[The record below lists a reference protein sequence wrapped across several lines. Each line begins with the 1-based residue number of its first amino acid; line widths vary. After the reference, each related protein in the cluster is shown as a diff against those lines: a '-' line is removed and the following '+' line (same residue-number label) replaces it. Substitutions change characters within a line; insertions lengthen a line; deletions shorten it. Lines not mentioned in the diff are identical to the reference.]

1 MNKKVI
7 VFVMHEL
14 SVGGA
19 ERVVSNLV
27 NYLDREEFEVHL
39 CLFKKKGALVET
51 LLEDVIIHDLKAF
64 RVLTSGHKLFSL
76 IVKLKPDIVFSSI
89 THVNLLMGVFI
100 PFLKPF
106 SRHTRFITREVNIPS
121 IRAKYLPKSKKLD
134 RFYKR
139 VIHHFDVIVAQS
151 EYMKA
156 DILKSYSVDQNK
168 VLVINNPLDIE
179 RIYKIILEEDVKE
192 VLFEANKTNILA
204 VGNLRRQK
212 GFDILLSVMPLLHEK
227 FHLTIIGEGKE
238 RALLE
243 KQIDALGISQKVT
256 LLGFQANPYKYM
268 NKADIMVLSSRYE
281 GFPNVILEANACGLF
296 TLAFECPG
304 VSHEIIQN
312 DINGFLVEFEDV
324 SALAL
329 AFEKYVNVIHD
340 KENIVE
346 TTRRYNVE
354 NIVKEYEKVFS
365 MNISIY
371 GEGA

>member
-1 MNKKVI
+1 MMKHKQVLL
-7 VFVMHEL
+7 FVMHEL

-27 NYLDREEFEVHL
+27 NHLDREKFEIHL
-39 CLFKKKGALVET
+39 CLFKKRGALVET
-51 LLEDVIIHDLKAF
+51 LLEDVIVHDLKAS
-64 RVLTSGHKLFSL
+64 RVLKSGHKLFAL
-76 IVKLKPDIVFSSI
+76 IVKLKPDIVFSGI

-100 PFLKPF
+100 PFLKLL
-106 SRHTRFITREVNIPS
+106 SRHTRFVTREVNIPS

-156 DILKSYSVDQNK
+156 DIEKSYAVDKNK
-168 VLVINNPLDIE
+168 VLVINNPLNIE
-179 RIYKIILEEDVKE
+179 GIEKVLLEEESQE
-192 VLFEANKTNILA
+192 VLFEVHKVNILA

-212 GFDILLSVMPLLHEK
+212 GFDILLTVMPLLHEK

-238 RALLE
+238 RVVLE
-243 KQIDALGISQKVT
+243 KQIDALGISHKVT
-256 LLGFQANPYKYM
+256 LLGFQGNPYKYM

-329 AFEKYVNVIHD
+329 ALEKYVSVVHN
-340 KENIVE
+340 KEKIVE
-346 TTRRYNVE
+346 TTKRYNVE
-354 NIVKEYEKVFS
+354 NIVKEYERLFS
-365 MNISIY
+365 IQS
-371 GEGA
+371 EGA

>member
-1 MNKKVI
+1 MNDKQI
-7 VFVMHEL
+7 LLFVMHEL

-19 ERVVSNLV
+19 ERVVTNLV
-27 NYLDREEFEVHL
+27 NHLDREKFEIHL

-51 LLEDVIIHDLKAF
+51 ILEDVIIHDLKAS
-64 RVLTSGHKLFSL
+64 RVITSGHKLFAL
-76 IVKLKPDIVFSSI
+76 ILKLKPDIVFSSI

-100 PFLKPF
+100 PFLRPL

-121 IRAKYLPKSKKLD
+121 VRAKYLPKSKKLD

-151 EYMKA
+151 EYMKT
-156 DILKSYSVDQNK
+156 DIQKSYSLDKNK
-168 VLVINNPLDIE
+168 VLVINNPLNIE
-179 RIYKIILEEDVKE
+179 GIQKVLPEEDTQE
-192 VLFEANKTNILA
+192 VLFEANKMNILA

-212 GFDILLSVMPLLHEK
+212 GFDILLTVMPLLHEK

-238 RALLE
+238 RGLLE
-243 KQIDALGISQKVT
+243 EQIDRLGISHKVR
-256 LLGFQANPYKYM
+256 LLGFQDNPYKYM

-304 VSHEIIQN
+304 VSDEIIQN
-312 DINGFLVEFEDV
+312 DINGFLVDFEDV

-329 AFEKYVNVIHD
+329 ALEKYVDVVHN

-346 TTRRYNVE
+346 TTRRYKVE

-365 MNISIY
+365 IQS
-371 GEGA
+371 EGA